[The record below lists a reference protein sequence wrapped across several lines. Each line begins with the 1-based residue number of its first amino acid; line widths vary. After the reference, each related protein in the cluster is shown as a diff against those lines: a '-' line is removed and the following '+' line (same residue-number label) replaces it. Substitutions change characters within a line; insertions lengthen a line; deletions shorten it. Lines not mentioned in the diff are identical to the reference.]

1 MSDIAII
8 HTGVGNV
15 ASLAACFR
23 RLGRPARLVTSRQQI
38 EVASRLVLPGVGA
51 FGAAME
57 RLEEL
62 DLVETLR
69 QRFATNQPT
78 LAICLGMQLLGRGSE
93 EGEHCSGIGIVD
105 SVAKRFD
112 DSVLVPQIG
121 WNNVKAD
128 ADCQLLQDGDAYF
141 ANSFRWN
148 DSDISATSK
157 QKSPNG
163 AQADFTALQND
174 GWKIAT
180 ADHGGT
186 FIAAI
191 ERGSVLACQFHPE
204 LSGGFGNA
212 LLSRWIQKGEYQC

>member
-15 ASLAACFR
+15 ASLAACFQ
-23 RLGRPARLVTSRQQI
+23 RLGRPTRLVTSRQQI
-38 EVASRLVLPGVGA
+38 ETASQLVLPGVGA
-51 FGAAME
+51 FAAAME

-62 DLVETLR
+62 DLIEVLR
-69 QRFATNQPT
+69 QRFAANQPT
-78 LAICLGMQLLGRGSE
+78 LAICLGMQLLGCGSE
-93 EGEHCSGIGIVD
+93 EGENCSGIGIVD

-148 DSDISATSK
+148 DSGTRATSN
-157 QKSPNG
+157 QISPCG
-163 AQADFTALQND
+163 SQADFTALQND
-174 GWKIAT
+174 GWGIAT
-180 ADHGGT
+180 ADHGGP
-186 FIAAI
+186 FVAAI
-191 ERGSVLACQFHPE
+191 ERGPVLACQFHPE
-204 LSGGFGNA
+204 LSGDFGNT
-212 LLSRWIQKGEYQC
+212 LLSRWIQKGAGEC